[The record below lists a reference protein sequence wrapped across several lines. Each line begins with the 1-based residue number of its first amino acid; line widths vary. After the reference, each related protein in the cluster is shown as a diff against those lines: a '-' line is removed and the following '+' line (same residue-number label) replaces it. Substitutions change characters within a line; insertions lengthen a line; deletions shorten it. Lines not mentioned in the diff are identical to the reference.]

1 MANTVVYNEEW
12 ATKLQERLK
21 RPTNWREVC
30 DVRFTDTRVLNVPY
44 MSTTP
49 ATVALTRG
57 TAVAFDDF
65 ALTNEAL
72 TISTGRQHNLF
83 IDWADIAQADF
94 NLQMD
99 LADRQGQ
106 LINERIEVDMLASH
120 ASFTDLGDTG
130 GGAVGLNASP
140 LTVSANN
147 IDDIIRAIK
156 REIRVA
162 NGWSLATQKGI
173 FVIWRPADF
182 ELLEAFVQANGFTVA
197 DAALKDGTLEGF
209 RYMGV
214 DHYVSNDHTANHLF
228 AGVKKMFILGIC
240 RSTWGKVHK
249 IENPPGATG
258 GILSGVGMH
267 TRSDSAFLSTNT
279 ADALLYDVNVA

>member
-12 ATKLQERLK
+12 ERTLQKRLK

-30 DVRFTDTRVLNVPY
+30 DVRFTDTRVLNMPY

-65 ALTNEAL
+65 ALTNESV

-83 IDWADIAQADF
+83 IDRADLAQANFD
-94 NLQMD
+94 LQMD

-106 LINERIEVDMLASH
+106 LISERIEVDMLGSH
-120 ASFTDLGDTG
+120 ASWTNFGDTG
-130 GGAVGLNASP
+130 GGALGLASTAF
-140 LTVSANN
+140 TVSASN
-147 IDDIIRAIK
+147 IDDLIRGVK

-162 NGWSLATQKGI
+162 NAWSEATRYGI

-182 ELLEAFVQANGFTVA
+182 ELLEAFVQANGFAEA
-197 DAALKDGTLEGF
+197 DKALKDGTLEGF
-209 RYMGV
+209 RYLGV
-214 DHYVSNDHTANHLF
+214 DHYVSNDHTAGHLF
-228 AGVKKMFILGIC
+228 AGVKKKFVLGIC
-240 RSTWGKVHK
+240 RSTWGKVQV
-249 IENPPGATG
+249 IQNPPGASG
-258 GILSGVGMH
+258 GILSGIGMH

-279 ADALLYDVNVA
+279 ADAMLFDVNVN

>member
-1 MANTVVYNEEW
+1 MRKQWNT
-12 ATKLQERLK
+12 L
-21 RPTNWREVC
+21 
-30 DVRFTDTRVLNVPY
+30 DVRFTDSRVLNVPY

-57 TAVAFDDF
+57 TAVSFDDF

-83 IDWADIAQADF
+83 IDHADLAQADF
-94 NLQMD
+94 KLQMD

-120 ASFTDLGDTG
+120 ASWTNFGDTG
-130 GGAVGLNASP
+130 GGALGLAST
-140 LTVSANN
+140 LFTVSATN
-147 IDDIIRAIK
+147 IDDLIRGIK

-162 NGWSLATQKGI
+162 NGWSLASQKGI

-182 ELLEAFVQANGFTVA
+182 ELLEAYVQANGFTEA
-197 DAALKDGTLEGF
+197 DKALKEGTLEGF

-228 AGVKKMFILGIC
+228 AGIKKMFILGIC
-240 RSTWGKVHK
+240 RTTWGKLHV
-249 IENPPGATG
+249 IQNPPGSSG
-258 GILSGVGMH
+258 GILSGIGLH

-279 ADALLYDVNVA
+279 ADALLYDINVN

>member
-1 MANTVVYNEEW
+1 MRKQWNT
-12 ATKLQERLK
+12 L
-21 RPTNWREVC
+21 
-30 DVRFTDTRVLNVPY
+30 DVRFTDSRVLNVPY

-57 TAVAFDDF
+57 TAVSFDDF

-83 IDWADIAQADF
+83 IDHADLAQADF
-94 NLQMD
+94 KLQMD

-120 ASFTDLGDTG
+120 ASWTNFGDTS
-130 GGAVGLNASP
+130 GGALGLAST
-140 LTVSANN
+140 LYTVSASN
-147 IDDIIRAIK
+147 IDDTIRGIK

-162 NGWSLATQKGI
+162 NGWSLASQKGI

-209 RYMGV
+209 TYMGV
-214 DHYVSNDHTANHLF
+214 DHYFSNDHAAGHLF
-228 AGVKKMFILGIC
+228 AGVKKKYVLGIC
-240 RSTWGKVHK
+240 KSTWGQLSV
-249 IENPPGATG
+249 IQNPAGSSG
-258 GILSGVGMH
+258 NVLSGIGLH
-267 TRSDSAFLSTNT
+267 SRADYAFLGPNIS
-279 ADALLYDVNVA
+279 DPLYFDINVV